1 VRSGVSPAE
10 VREGRRPD
18 PGPENPVANRA
29 DAMLTRGPVKATAKL
44 IPLLALACASI
55 AVARGQLGGDGL
67 APPVAPRIPRDVSV
81 HGDRRIDDYFWLRD
95 RANPAVLEYL
105 RAEDRYTEAVTAPSR
120 PLKDSLYAE
129 MLGRLKETDS
139 SAPYPYGA
147 WLYYS
152 RTEQGKQYP
161 IYCRSPRQGTPAQE
175 QVLVDLNELGKG
187 LKFIGL
193 GSFQVSGDGNLLAYS
208 IDATGHLD
216 YELFVKDLRT
226 GGLVAQAV
234 GTVETL
240 AWAADNDT
248 LFYTKE
254 DPVTKRPFRLGRCG
268 LRARA
273 NEILLEEKDELF
285 GLSLSGSLDRKY
297 VFCTSESKLTSEV
310 RALRTDDPWGDW
322 LVLDPRRDGHKYFAN
337 HRGGVFYFVTNKG
350 AQNYRIATAPV
361 ATPDEAHWS
370 EFLPADPRIKM
381 DSVTLFAR
389 FAVVKERQDGMPQLR
404 VIDLATRES
413 HRIAFPEPAYETGL
427 AANAECE
434 TTELRFRYES
444 PVTAPSVFAY
454 DMAGRTRTLVKQDAV
469 LGGYDP
475 GNYAC
480 ERVFAKASD
489 GTPIPITLVYRRGL
503 RAAGP
508 QRLLLYGYGSYG
520 ISVPDGFSSKRLSL
534 LDHGLIYAIA
544 HIRGGGELGEPWRE
558 AGRMKSKMTTF
569 TDFIACAE
577 FLVRAGYTTP
587 AKMAAS
593 GGSAG
598 GMLMGAVL
606 NLRPDLFR
614 CAVLNVPFVDVLNT
628 MLDAS
633 LPLTTDEYIEWGNP
647 NVAEEYAWMRA
658 YSPYDNIRAQA
669 YPAILVT
676 TALNDSQVPYWEGCK
691 YVAKLRALKTDPNPL
706 LLRVNLDPAGHGGA
720 SGRYDALRETASDYA
735 FVLSELN

>member
-1 VRSGVSPAE
+1 M
-10 VREGRRPD
+10 RRRGAD
-18 PGPENPVANRA
+18 IAVASHTA
-29 DAMLTRGPVKATAKL
+29 AMFTRGPVKATARL
-44 IPLLALACASI
+44 IPLLAFACASI
-55 AVARGQLGGDGL
+55 ADARAQLGGDGL
-67 APPVAPRIPRDVSV
+67 APPIARRIPRDVSV
-81 HGDRRIDDYFWLRD
+81 HGDRRIDDYFWLRE
-95 RANPAVLEYL
+95 RTNPAVLEYL
-105 RAEDRYTEAVTAPSR
+105 RAEDRYTEAVMAPAK
-120 PLKDSLYAE
+120 PLEERLYAE

-139 SAPYPYGA
+139 SAPYPKGA
-147 WLYYS
+147 WLYYA
-152 RTEQGKQYP
+152 RTEQGKQYA
-161 IYCRSPRQGTPAQE
+161 IHCRRPRQGAPARE

-193 GSFQVSGDGNLLAYS
+193 GAFRVSDDGNLLAYS
-208 IDATGHLD
+208 IDTTGHRD
-216 YELFVKDLRT
+216 YGLFVKDLRT
-226 GGLVAQAV
+226 GGLVTQSV
-234 GTVETL
+234 GTVSSL
-240 AWAADNDT
+240 AWAADSET

-254 DPVTKRPFRLGRCG
+254 DPVTKRPCRLGRCE
-268 LRARA
+268 LRTGS
-273 NEILLEEKDELF
+273 NEVLLEERDELF
-285 GLSLSGSLDRKY
+285 GLELSRSLDRKY
-297 VFCTSESKLTSEV
+297 LFCTSESKLTSEV
-310 RALRTDDPWGDW
+310 RALRADDPRGEWR
-322 LVLDPRRDGHKYFAN
+322 VLDPRRDGHMYFAN
-337 HRGGVFYFVTNKG
+337 HRGGLFYFVTNKG

-361 ATPDEAHWS
+361 ATPDEGHWS
-370 EFLPADPRIKM
+370 EFLAADPRVRVE
-381 DSVTLFAR
+381 SVTLFAG
-389 FAVVKERQDGMPQLR
+389 FAAVKEREDGMPQLR
-404 VIDLATRES
+404 VIDLGTRES
-413 HRIAFPEPAYETGL
+413 HRIAFPEPAYEAEL
-427 AANAECE
+427 AANAEYD
-434 TTELRFRYES
+434 TAELRFRYES

-454 DMAGRTRTLVKQDAV
+454 DTARRTRTLVKQDAV

-475 GNYAC
+475 KDYAC
-480 ERVFAKASD
+480 ERVFATASD
-489 GTPIPITLVYRRGL
+489 GTRIPITLVYRRGL

-520 ISVPDGFSSKRLSL
+520 ASIPDGFSSGRLSL

-569 TDFIACAE
+569 TDFIACAQ
-577 FLVRAGYTTP
+577 FLVGAGLTTP
-587 AKMAAS
+587 AMMAAS
-593 GGSAG
+593 GRSAG

-647 NVAEEYAWMRA
+647 NVAEEYGWMRA

-691 YVAKLRALKTDPNPL
+691 YVAKLRALKTDANPL

-720 SGRYDALRETASDYA
+720 AGRYDALREAASDYA